1 VEFAARPV
9 TGLTLSGGITYLD
22 ANVNTTGTNCN
33 LTQVADVIAPSAAQ
47 PQNTCFRFTGEA
59 ASANR
64 QNIRDGRLPNAP
76 EYRMNLTGRYEA
88 PVTANLRAFVQASA
102 NMQSNVLFSLDQ
114 DPATKQD
121 RYTTV
126 DASVGLSDA
135 DRRYQLTLFVR
146 NLFDQEYATSIFR
159 DAFFGNAASPNNID
173 HYLPKEA
180 NRYFGASLRV
190 RY

>member
-1 VEFAARPV
+1 
-9 TGLTLSGGITYLD
+9 
-22 ANVNTTGTNCN
+22 VNTTGTNCN
-33 LTQVADVIAPSAAQ
+33 LTQVATVISPTATQ
-47 PQNTCFRFTGEA
+47 PFNACFRFTGEP
-59 ASANR
+59 ASSNR

-76 EYRMNLTGRYEA
+76 DYRMNLTGRYEA
-88 PVTANLRAFVQASA
+88 PVSANLRAFAQASL
-102 NMQSNVLFSLDQ
+102 NLQSDVLFSLEQ
-114 DPATKQD
+114 DPATNQD
-121 RYTTV
+121 GYVTV

-135 DRRYQLTLFVR
+135 SKRYQLTLFVR

-190 RY
+190 SY